1 MRNALN
7 IILDVLNESFG
18 IIIVDDDDFAI
29 NDYISDSITFIQ
41 FIIALE
47 KKIQLTLPDDFLVV
61 DILNSAKGFAE
72 KLSSFLETSTAEL
85 K

>member
-47 KKIQLTLPDDFLVV
+47 KKIQLTLPDDFLVI